1 MKKDELIS
9 KIAEKANL
17 SKKDADAAVKAFT
30 ETVQE
35 VLAAGDTITL
45 VGFGTFTVKKR
56 AARNG
61 KNPRTGEM
69 MQIAACNAP
78 TFKAGRVLKDAVNG

>member
-69 MQIAACNAP
+69 MQIAACNSP

>member
-30 ETVQE
+30 
-35 VLAAGDTITL
+35 
-45 VGFGTFTVKKR
+45 
-56 AARNG
+56 
-61 KNPRTGEM
+61 
-69 MQIAACNAP
+69 
-78 TFKAGRVLKDAVNG
+78 